1 MKKVLY
7 GLLFCSEL
15 LFSQGVQN
23 GHLSG
28 NFQSNSQLYY
38 EDENLGITSENLPSE
53 KFLINS
59 FANLLY
65 TTSNFSAGMRYEA
78 NHNVL
83 LGFDKRYNGEG
94 ITYRYTQ
101 FNKDGLDITLGN
113 FYEQFGSGMIL
124 RAFE

>member
-1 MKKVLY
+1 MKKIFY
-7 GLLFCSEL
+7 GLLLYSGYV
-15 LFSQGVQN
+15 FSQNIQN

-38 EDENLGITSENLPSE
+38 EDENLGITSENLPNE

-65 TTSNFSAGMRYEA
+65 STNNFSAGMRYEA

-83 LGFDKRYNGEG
+83 LGFDKRYNGI
-94 ITYRYTQ
+94 ITAIISVIILDDNLRNTHK
-101 FNKDGLDITLGN
+101 FFKDLG
-113 FYEQFGSGMIL
+113 SL
-124 RAFE
+124 